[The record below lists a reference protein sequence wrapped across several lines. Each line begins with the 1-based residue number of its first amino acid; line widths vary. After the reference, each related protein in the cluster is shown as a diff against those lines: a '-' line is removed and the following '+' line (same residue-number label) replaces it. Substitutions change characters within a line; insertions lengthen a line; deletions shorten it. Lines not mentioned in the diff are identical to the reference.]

1 MNLSKVSIL
10 WIIIDCICIVIFLI
24 YIKYRY
30 KYITMLSLFKYI
42 GFAFMVIL
50 CLASVAIFINESYK
64 NNCGYVTCWDSGDL
78 LLFYGNLVSAF
89 ATIVA
94 LIGTIRFTKS
104 INDRERKE
112 RIAPCLYF
120 EAEPV
125 TKECAIL
132 KNDVIFMSY
141 TKFGIA
147 SSPVPLSG
155 LGIEVEGVD
164 SKVKS
169 VKAIVFI
176 EYIVKN
182 IGAGAAKDINFTINN
197 FTAIKFTLPVN
208 YEKKF
213 IITFNKN
220 LFNKEGTDFEFTF
233 TYSDI
238 QSLDSYRQV
247 DIRRF
252 YNDNVLVMYPG
263 NIIQPKNQNK

>member
-42 GFAFMVIL
+42 GFAFMAIL

-64 NNCGYVTCWDSGDL
+64 NNSGYVTCWDSGDL

-104 INDRERKE
+104 MNNRERKE

-125 TKECAIL
+125 ARESAIK
-132 KNDVIFMSY
+132 KNDVIFISY

-147 SSPVPLSG
+147 SSPVPIS
-155 LGIEVEGVD
+155 GIEVEGVN

-169 VKAIVFI
+169 VKAKVFI
-176 EYIVKN
+176 EYVVKN
-182 IGAGAAKDINFTINN
+182 IGVGAAKDINFTINN

-208 YEKKF
+208 FEKKF
-213 IITFNKN
+213 IIIFNKN

-252 YNDNVLVMYPG
+252 YNDDALVMYPG
-263 NIIQPKNQNK
+263 NIIQPKN